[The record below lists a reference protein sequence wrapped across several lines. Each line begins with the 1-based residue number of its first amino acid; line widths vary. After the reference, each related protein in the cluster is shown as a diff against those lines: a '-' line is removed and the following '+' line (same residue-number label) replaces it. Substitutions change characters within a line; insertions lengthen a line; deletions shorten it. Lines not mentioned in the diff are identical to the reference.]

1 MSYYAVM
8 ADYTLYPSILPGRD
22 EPFVD
27 SKYGRAEL
35 ERKDYQTLR
44 EIAAA
49 HPSEDV
55 DGRMPQDAIIA
66 GLEGKER
73 VE

>member
-1 MSYYAVM
+1 M
-8 ADYTLYPSILPGRD
+8 ADRVRLFPALLPDG
-22 EPFVD
+22 EEFVD
-27 SKYGRAEL
+27 DKYGEAEL
-35 ERKDYQTLR
+35 RRKDYQTLR

-73 VE
+73 VEL